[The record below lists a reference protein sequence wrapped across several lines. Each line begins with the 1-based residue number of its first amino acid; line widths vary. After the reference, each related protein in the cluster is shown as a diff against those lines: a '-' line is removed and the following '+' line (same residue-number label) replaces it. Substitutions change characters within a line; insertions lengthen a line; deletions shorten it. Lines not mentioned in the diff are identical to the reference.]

1 MLHVI
6 CEHKK
11 MYLSQLHDRRETG
24 RLERGTDGMEA
35 DQETAL
41 IHGVRWIS
49 LLEITA
55 QSSRNVVVA
64 R

>member
-1 MLHVI
+1 
-6 CEHKK
+6 